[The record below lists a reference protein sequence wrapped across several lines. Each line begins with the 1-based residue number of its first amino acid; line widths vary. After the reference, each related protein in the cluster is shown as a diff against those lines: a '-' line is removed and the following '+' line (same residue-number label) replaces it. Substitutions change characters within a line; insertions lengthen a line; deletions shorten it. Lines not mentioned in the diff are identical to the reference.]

1 MEDVDSRLT
10 TRFLAGEPEVLRAF
24 DDWLAKAAAPFRR
37 RLGGDW
43 DDVLQ
48 DLRLEV
54 TRLLKEGRFRGESS
68 FGTFVWRVV
77 ANRCLNHIRN
87 TSRWSFTELEDDA
100 LPMPRSKITG
110 IAEGQ
115 ALRDLLLRVMEAMP
129 EECRKLWSMLV
140 EGLSYGEMAEQSG
153 VREGTLRVRVRRC
166 RVRAIARRDELLAEV
181 GGAEL

>member
-1 MEDVDSRLT
+1 MEDVDGRLT
-10 TRFLAGEPEVLRAF
+10 ARFLAGDPKVLRAF

-54 TRLLKEGRFRGESS
+54 TRLLQEGRFRGESS

-87 TSRWSFTELEDDA
+87 TGRWHFTELEEA
-100 LPMPRSKITG
+100 VVPAPRGKTRG
-110 IAEGQ
+110 FAEGQ
-115 ALRDLLLRVMEAMP
+115 ALKDLLLRVMEAMP

-140 EGLSYGEMAEQSG
+140 EGFSYGEMAEEWG

-166 RVRAIARRDELLAEV
+166 RVRAIARRDELLAES